1 MRRLPPLCGRHD
13 SAGANGRVVTSA
25 RLGTSPGVF
34 ERHGI
39 LVERA
44 TALQR
49 LAAWAEDWDRLA
61 TLAPQRRPR
70 LSHAWI
76 ASLLH
81 HARDNE
87 AEVSRDFG
95 LEPTGDPWCCLFAS
109 RGNELLGVMP
119 LVAVR
124 RKALFG
130 VQRRAAVPPHGPRE
144 TCGDLVLAPG
154 PDGVLALAALVSVA
168 AQTFPQP
175 MWLELDQVCDSS
187 PTLAAVRRGVP
198 GMRAVIEA
206 VRPVSYLPIHGSFD
220 EYLARL
226 SKKLSEEPP
235 SQPKTAREACGSRIR
250 VRRGPRRLVRRSIA
264 SWPWKPPGGRGARG
278 APSDPRR
285 ARRVLPVPDP
295 GAVGPRL
302 ARAGLPPCR
311 GSGPCG
317 GDQRAIRRSHARG
330 QVCLRRELRGL
341 LSREHPA
348 RALRATRL
356 RVRRGRAERGE
367 RPPLDAQLGDAA
379 AGLLERALFPRSLLS
394 LLLGYLPARLRRSLR
409 GRSAPDSAH
418 PGD

>member
-1 MRRLPPLCGRHD
+1 ML
-13 SAGANGRVVTSA
+13 TFA

-34 ERHGI
+34 ERHGL

-44 TALQR
+44 TDEQR

-61 TLAPQRRPR
+61 TLAPQRRAR
-70 LSHAWI
+70 LSHAWT

-124 RKALFG
+124 RKALLG
-130 VQRRAAVPPHGPRE
+130 VERRAAIPPHGPRE

-154 PDGVLALAALVSVA
+154 PDGVLALAALASVA
-168 AQTFPQP
+168 VESFPQP

-206 VRPVSYLPIHGSFD
+206 VPPVAYLPIRGSFD
-220 EYLARL
+220 EYFAGL
-226 SKKLSEEPP
+226 SKNFRKNLRRNRKHREQLAGLAFEFVDGPAAWRELDRFVALEASGWKGREKSAIGSSSGTLEYYRSLTRALS
-235 SQPKTAREACGSRIR
+235 
-250 VRRGPRRLVRRSIA
+250 
-264 SWPWKPPGGRGARG
+264 ARG
-278 APSDPRR
+278 WLELGFLR
-285 ARRVLPVPDP
+285 ADGRLLAAEINVRFAGVL
-295 GAVGPRL
+295 
-302 ARAGLPPCR
+302 
-311 GSGPCG
+311 
-317 GDQRAIRRSHARG
+317 H
-330 QVCLRRELRGL
+330 ELRCAYDESFEAYSPG
-341 LSREHPA
+341 
-348 RALRATRL
+348 TI
-356 RVRRGRAERGE
+356 
-367 RPPLDAQLGDAA
+367 
-379 AGLLERALFPRSLLS
+379 LLERSLQRAFESGVDELNAGSDHAWTRSWGMQQRPCWNVRLFPRRPLS

-409 GRSAPDSAH
+409 ARRSPARDSAQ
-418 PGD
+418 PRG

>member
-1 MRRLPPLCGRHD
+1 
-13 SAGANGRVVTSA
+13 VVTSA

-44 TALQR
+44 TDLQR

-76 ASLLH
+76 AALLH

-95 LEPTGDPWCCLFAS
+95 LEPTGDQWCCLFAS

-154 PDGVLALAALVSVA
+154 PDGVLALAALVSIA
-168 AQTFPQP
+168 AQTYPQP

-226 SKKLSEEPP
+226 SKRFRKNLRRNRRQREQLAGLAFEYVEGPAAWCELDRFVALEASGWKGRERSAIGSSPGTLEYYQSLTRALS
-235 SQPKTAREACGSRIR
+235 
-250 VRRGPRRLVRRSIA
+250 
-264 SWPWKPPGGRGARG
+264 ARG
-278 APSDPRR
+278 W
-285 ARRVLPVPDP
+285 L
-295 GAVGPRL
+295 
-302 ARAGLPPCR
+302 
-311 GSGPCG
+311 
-317 GDQRAIRRSHARG
+317 
-330 QVCLRRELRGL
+330 ELGF
-341 LSREHPA
+341 
-348 RALRATRL
+348 LRAEGRL
-356 RVRRGRAERGE
+356 LAAEINVRF
-367 RPPLDAQLGDAA
+367 
-379 AGLLERALFPRSLLS
+379 AGVMHGIKCAYDESFEDYSPGNILLERSVQRAFASGVDELNAGSDHPWTHSWGMQQRACWNVRLFPRSPLS

-409 GRSAPDSAH
+409 GRRSAPDSAH
-418 PGD
+418 PRD